1 VLVSIDTLRADHLG
15 CYGHP
20 LDVSPRIDRLA
31 REGLRFADA
40 SVQWPSTWPSMASML
55 TGTGPGRTGV
65 PFRPRRPLQP
75 HNLTLA
81 EMLKQAGYT
90 TGAVVSNVNLGR
102 SMRFDQGFDWFLESW
117 SEGLAQVNPT
127 APFVGSPGRVKQFT
141 DASRV
146 TDQALAWLEQRE
158 RDTPFF
164 LWVHYMDPHG
174 PYVPPA
180 RYFERFRGAYPEQLV
195 ELDRIPRYQR
205 QRPSRS
211 EPFLRDLGFY
221 KARYAAEIRYLD
233 DELGRLLDALERRWG
248 DAPGLVALTA
258 DHGESLDEHDYYLA
272 HGALPFQ
279 PATRVPLLLHMPGRV
294 VAGRVV
300 EEPVALVSLVPTLL
314 DLLGVPTPAG
324 VEGASLAAFA
334 DAGAPAPAPGDVFG
348 QAGTELPPHAFVRRG
363 RFKLV
368 RFARP
373 EEIQRFGGEQVLYDL
388 ARDPGETR
396 DALAEHPEQAA
407 DLARAL
413 DRWLA
418 ESGAPP
424 EGASGPAAELGAEE
438 SQMLRAL
445 GYAH

>member
-1 VLVSIDTLRADHLG
+1 
-15 CYGHP
+15 
-20 LDVSPRIDRLA
+20 
-31 REGLRFADA
+31 
-40 SVQWPSTWPSMASML
+40 MASML

-65 PFRPRRPLQP
+65 PFRPRRPLREQ
-75 HNLTLA
+75 NLTLA

-102 SMRFDQGFDWFLESW
+102 RMRFDQGFDWFLESW
-117 SEGLAQVNPT
+117 SEGLARANPR

-141 DASRV
+141 NATLV
-146 TDQALAWLEQRE
+146 TDQALDWLGRQGRE
-158 RDTPFF
+158 TPLF

-180 RYFERFRGAYPEQLV
+180 RYFERFRGAYPAQPV
-195 ELDRIPRYQR
+195 ELERIPRYQR
-205 QRPSRS
+205 QRPSRK
-211 EPFLRDLGFY
+211 EPFLSDLGFY
-221 KARYAAEIRYLD
+221 KARYTAEIRYFD
-233 DELGRLLDALERRWG
+233 DELARLLDALERRWG

-272 HGALPFQ
+272 HGALPFE

-294 VAGRVV
+294 AAGRVV
-300 EEPVALVSLVPTLL
+300 QEPVALWSLLPTLL
-314 DLLGVPTPAG
+314 ELLGVAVPPG
-324 VEGASLAAFA
+324 VEGPSLAAFA
-334 DAGAPAPAPGDVFG
+334 DPEAPPPAPGDVFG

-368 RFARP
+368 RFGRP
-373 EEIQRFGGEQVLYDL
+373 EEAQRFGGAQLLYDL
-388 ARDPGETR
+388 ARDPGERR
-396 DALAEHPEQAA
+396 DVSAEHPEQVA

-424 EGASGPAAELGAEE
+424 EGARGPAAELGPEE
-438 SQMLRAL
+438 SELLRAL